1 MTRAYEALGRVELRF
16 TQACLVLMTLLVLLS
31 ATSRTAGRPLSWTVD
46 LATFV
51 FAWAVF
57 VGADVA
63 WRRDR
68 MVTIDLLAVRLP
80 ARPRNGVRL
89 ANDVLIAVFLVARV
103 VTGVQLAGDA
113 ADRSFSG
120 LPWLSYTWVTL
131 SVPVGCLLM
140 LVTTLRRIR
149 RDVAALR
156 EPGEPGPAEP
166 GPAEP
171 GPAGPRP
178 AVEPGPAEGTQG
190 AGL

>member
-1 MTRAYEALGRVELRF
+1 MTRLYEKLGRVELRF
-16 TQACLVLMTLLVLLS
+16 TQACLVLMTLLVLVS
-31 ATSRTAGRPLSWTVD
+31 ATSRTVGRPLSWTVD

-68 MVTIDLLAVRLP
+68 MVTIDTLVARFP
-80 ARPRNGVRL
+80 ARPRTGVRL
-89 ANDVLIAVFLVARV
+89 ANDLLIAVFLVAMV

-140 LVTTLRRIR
+140 LLTTLRRIHG
-149 RDVAALR
+149 DVATLR
-156 EPGEPGPAEP
+156 APGP
-166 GPAEP
+166 P
-171 GPAGPRP
+171 GPAGET
-178 AVEPGPAEGTQG
+178 AGEAQG